1 MINKL
6 QPTQYWGLALLFVL
20 LLSALSVHALSP
32 YDIDT
37 QDLNNKLLPPNSEH
51 WLGTDQ
57 FGRDMLTRMASA
69 IILSFILGVLC
80 VLTSTTLGVA
90 LGVCAAWQGGR
101 IAQGLD
107 IVVNILLALPGLVL
121 VLLFAAIAPGSFLM
135 LYLAISMV
143 QWVEYYRVSRAITS
157 TLIQSTERQVSVMM
171 GFGAWYQFRRHIWP
185 ALMPSVLTMAAFGG
199 ANAILMMASLGFIA
213 VGIQPPLAE
222 LGLMSVELFP
232 YYHLAPW
239 TLAQPLLAVA
249 LLVLGFHLLAGNKND
264 DTYPAQ

>member
-6 QPTQYWGLALLFVL
+6 QPTQYCGLALLFAL
-20 LLSALSVHALSP
+20 LFGALSVTALTP

-37 QDLNNKLLPPNSEH
+37 QDLTHKLLPPNSEH

-69 IILSFILGVLC
+69 IVLSFILGVMC
-80 VLTSTTLGVA
+80 VLTSTTLGVT

-107 IVVNILLALPGLVL
+107 IAVNILLALPGLVL

-143 QWVEYYRVSRAITS
+143 QWVEYYRVSRAITG
-157 TLIQSTERQVSVMM
+157 TLIHSTERQVSVMM

-185 ALMPSVLTMAAFGG
+185 TLMPSVLTMAAFGG

-232 YYHLAPW
+232 YYNQAPW
-239 TLAQPLLAVA
+239 TLAQPLFAVA

-264 DTYPAQ
+264 NAYPAQ